1 MIYIL
6 YQDLSAFIQHKAL
19 NSCNSKSSNNTTSTI
34 STTTTSSTT
43 DLAKKIH
50 ENEDY
55 SSSEHQKSANSAEP
69 RTESAPEPYA
79 ALGSPSISGSGQTEE
94 EEGCGGG
101 GGDARRHLFADAET
115 NTVSSSGI

>member
-1 MIYIL
+1 MIYFL
-6 YQDLSAFIQHKAL
+6 YQDLSAFIQHKAV
-19 NSCNSKSSNNTTSTI
+19 NSCNSKSSNN
-34 STTTTSSTT
+34 TTTSSTT

-55 SSSEHQKSANSAEP
+55 SSSSEHQKSANSAEP